1 MLQPKADTQGSK
13 IPFRDF
19 RWTGPFV
26 VQKVLPNNNYI
37 VRRLNTNKTQILH
50 RIRLKKFVPNTPLED
65 KYSKEKLQPDDEIII
80 PQDDLYT
87 ISWEADFD
95 YQVFEPRQDDIPNEE
110 LQQAD
115 TNGSGSNDD
124 YVIYDNANDD
134 AVRPRT
140 ATSREGILARDANDV
155 SEVNERTTAEN
166 ETRPPTIASRDAP
179 ILHDENDVNE
189 HAAKDEQRSE
199 IKRPSTATSRDN
211 QNTGDTTT
219 DSLNES
225 NDNTRNS
232 PNRGE
237 DIPCPEYRTM

>member
-1 MLQPKADTQGSK
+1 MTERPKRLHYKKRTS
-13 IPFRDF
+13 
-19 RWTGPFV
+19 
-26 VQKVLPNNNYI
+26 VLCFNRKRTLRALKHHLETSGGLVPDI

-65 KYSKEKLQPDDEIII
+65 KYSIEKLQPDDEIII

-95 YQVFEPRQDDIPNEE
+95 YQDFELRQDDIPNEE

-140 ATSREGILARDANDV
+140 ATSRVGIL
-155 SEVNERTTAEN
+155 T
-166 ETRPPTIASRDAP
+166 
-179 ILHDENDVNE
+179 
-189 HAAKDEQRSE
+189 
-199 IKRPSTATSRDN
+199 
-211 QNTGDTTT
+211 
-219 DSLNES
+219 
-225 NDNTRNS
+225 
-232 PNRGE
+232 
-237 DIPCPEYRTM
+237 